1 MTDQIS
7 DIRKVYTCARSWPWL
22 LLLISFT
29 IAPNQKAEELE
40 TLMWSWK
47 NFSSSP
53 TTSSPFE
60 LKGFRSAQTG
70 DEGDV
75 GLWQVEPMNSPTP
88 VFYIEQTSD
97 LPLQEGYALKQ
108 TSFSS
113 QPDRFALLMYN
124 DQDFGDFKLIT
135 RFQLVS
141 GGLEQMAG
149 IAFRIRDRNNYYIV
163 RASGH
168 GSNLAFYRFIDG
180 VPTQPVLTSKTD
192 LETGK
197 WYTLSIEAKGA
208 QIVIRLDGKSI
219 MPVVN
224 DTTFT
229 HGKIGFWTK
238 ADSVSAFADTR
249 IDYEAN
255 VNRFDKA
262 LQWAMDENRNV
273 KDGRILATDKSADSA
288 DPDKKAD
295 LLRTV
300 ASTRPD
306 ELKQVATES
315 ESRCFLENSVFT
327 AKISKPRRWVFLLPL
342 QDHNGEIFAVLRL
355 EMNRKFG
362 SSKSVAMAQALGLAR
377 EIGQKTGQR

>member
-7 DIRKVYTCARSWPWL
+7 DIRKLCTCARSWPWL
-22 LLLISFT
+22 LLLISFA

-47 NFSSSP
+47 NFSSS
-53 TTSSPFE
+53 SPSE
-60 LKGFRSAQTG
+60 LKGFRSTQTG

-75 GLWQVEPMNSPTP
+75 GLWQVEPMNTPTP
-88 VFYIEQTSD
+88 VFYIEKTSD
-97 LPLQEGYALKQ
+97 LPLQEGYTLKQ

-124 DQDFGDFKLIT
+124 DQDFADFKLIT

-262 LQWAMDENRNV
+262 LQWAMDENRNL
-273 KDGRILATDKSADSA
+273 KDGRILTFDKSSNPA

-295 LLRTV
+295 LLRIV
-300 ASTRPD
+300 ASTQPD
-306 ELKQVATES
+306 ELKQEATES
-315 ESRCFLENSVFT
+315 ETRCFLENAVFT
-327 AKISKPRRWVFLLPL
+327 AKKSKPRRWVFLLPL

>member
-1 MTDQIS
+1 
-7 DIRKVYTCARSWPWL
+7 
-22 LLLISFT
+22 
-29 IAPNQKAEELE
+29 
-40 TLMWSWK
+40 MWSWK
-47 NFSSSP
+47 NFSSS
-53 TTSSPFE
+53 SPSE
-60 LKGFRSAQTG
+60 LKGFRSTQTG

-75 GLWQVEPMNSPTP
+75 GLWEVEPMNSPTP

-113 QPDRFALLMYN
+113 QTDRFALLMYN

>member
-1 MTDQIS
+1 MTHQNS
-7 DIRKVYTCARSWPWL
+7 ETQKLPTWPWL
-22 LLLISFT
+22 FLLISLAIT
-29 IAPNQKAEELE
+29 PNQRAAELE
-40 TLMWSWK
+40 TILWSWK
-47 NFSSSP
+47 NFSSSS
-53 TTSSPFE
+53 TTSSPTE
-60 LKGFRSAQTG
+60 LKGFRSTQTG

-97 LPLQEGYALKQ
+97 LPLQEGYVLKQ

-113 QPDRFALLMYN
+113 QPDRFALLMHN

-135 RFQLVS
+135 RFQLIS
-141 GGLEQMAG
+141 GGFEQMAG
-149 IAFRIRDRNNYYIV
+149 IAFRILDRNNYYIV

-168 GSNLAFYRFIDG
+168 GGNLAFYRFIDG
-180 VPTQPVLTSKTD
+180 VPTQPVLTSKTE
-192 LETGK
+192 LESGK
-197 WYTLSIEAKGA
+197 WYTLSIEAKGT

-249 IDYEAN
+249 IDYETN

-262 LQWAMDENRNV
+262 LQWAMKENRNV
-273 KDGRILATDKSADSA
+273 KDGRILTVPKASEPADREQA
-288 DPDKKAD
+288 VEM
-295 LLRTV
+295 LRTI
-300 ASTRPD
+300 ASTQPG
-306 ELKQVATES
+306 ELEEVATET
-315 ESRCFLENSVFT
+315 ERRCFLENAVFT
-327 AKISKPRRWVFLLPL
+327 AKKNKPRRWVFLMPL

-362 SSKSVAMAQALGLAR
+362 SSKSLAQAQALGLAR
-377 EIGQKTGQR
+377 EIGHKTGQR